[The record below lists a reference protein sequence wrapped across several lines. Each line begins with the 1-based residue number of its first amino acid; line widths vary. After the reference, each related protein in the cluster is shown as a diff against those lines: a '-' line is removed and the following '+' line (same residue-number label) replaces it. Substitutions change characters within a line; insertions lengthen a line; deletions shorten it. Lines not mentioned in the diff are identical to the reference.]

1 MNHARHTATT
11 PAVEASLV
19 RARFVL
25 MSAYAAN
32 GLLFSSWFSRLPALA
47 ERLHVSAGQLGIVM
61 VALTLST
68 LLAIPLAARNLP
80 RWRATRIVR
89 VASPLTAIAMLV
101 AVTSTQIWQLAIA
114 LLLLG
119 TVNGIQGVGL
129 NAHATNLSRL
139 AQRTWMPAMLGSAS
153 GAGVLGAGAG
163 TVATAAG
170 VPLLLHLGLVALAC
184 LVTGLAVSRQVPI
197 GGGVSSIRIV
207 RSAARNSAHKFERSR
222 RSSPTRRPKIRARR
236 FTIKPDH
243 RPAATDRVLRM
254 LIGAG
259 LGATIAEGALANFG
273 IVLFRDVLGASV
285 GAATMAFTLFS
296 IAMAIIRLAGGWVT
310 EKVGPRMTMA
320 IGGAISAACGL
331 VLTLRPSIGVGF
343 AALAGVAIGIGCAVP
358 VTIQLATA
366 HARAKAAAT
375 GADEERAAAKALSK
389 LGLATS
395 GGYLSGGPLVG
406 LAASAVGLGSAV
418 LIVVAGGVA
427 LAACSATL
435 SKWESQAEARRAAQ
449 AAHPAGSAEKYGLAS

>member
-1 MNHARHTATT
+1 MNFTRHAART
-11 PAVEASLV
+11 PAVDASLV

-32 GLLFSSWFSRLPALA
+32 GLLFSTWFSRLPALA
-47 ERLHVSAGQLGIVM
+47 DRLRVSDGQLGMVM

-68 LLAIPLAARNLP
+68 LVAIPLAARNLP

-89 VASPLTAIAMLV
+89 VASPLTALAMLV
-101 AVTSTQIWQLAIA
+101 AVTSTQIWQLAVA

-129 NAHATNLSRL
+129 NAHATNLSQL

-153 GAGVLGAGAG
+153 AAGVLGAGAG
-163 TVATAAG
+163 TIATAAG
-170 VPLLLHLGLVALAC
+170 VPLLLHLGIVSFAC
-184 LVTGLAVSRQVPI
+184 LVTGLAVSSQVPI
-197 GGGVSSIRIV
+197 GGGVSSVRIV
-207 RSAARNSAHKFERSR
+207 RAAARNTAHKLERR
-222 RSSPTRRPKIRARR
+222 RRIAPTRRRQLNASR
-236 FTIKPDH
+236 FTIK
-243 RPAATDRVLRM
+243 RPQRYAEPDRVLRM

-310 EKVGPRMTMA
+310 DKVGPRMTMA
-320 IGGAISAACGL
+320 IGGAITAVCGF
-331 VLTLRPSIGVGF
+331 VLTLRPTIGVGF
-343 AALAGVAIGIGCAVP
+343 TALAGVAVGIGCAVP

-366 HARAKAAAT
+366 HTRTKAAAA
-375 GADEERAAAKALSK
+375 GQDEERAAAKALSK

-406 LAASAVGLGSAV
+406 LVASAIGLSSAV
-418 LIVVAGGVA
+418 LIVAAGGVA

-435 SKWESQAEARRAAQ
+435 SKWEAQAEARRAAL
-449 AAHPAGSAEKYGLAS
+449 AAHPAGSAEGFGLAS